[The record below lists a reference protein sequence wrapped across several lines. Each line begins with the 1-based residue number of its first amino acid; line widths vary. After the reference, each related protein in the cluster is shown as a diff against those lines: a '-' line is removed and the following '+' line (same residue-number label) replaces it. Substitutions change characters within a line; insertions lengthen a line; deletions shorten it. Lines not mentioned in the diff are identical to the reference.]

1 MCSQI
6 FSNDFS
12 NQDQLKQHAV
22 QGQGVCAS
30 GKLSQ
35 RQIVP
40 VVQETL
46 LVGSIFIFPY
56 SFDLFSIRHK
66 MSSLDHKKWVARK
79 LLLSVREPSIRKC
92 LLRRKSFKESF
103 VVNVVFF
110 SEPPRRLF
118 WGNDVQENISFKQ
131 PSDLCPRPRT
141 AGNNISGAHNSRRHN
156 SP

>member
-1 MCSQI
+1 MCFQI

-12 NQDQLKQHAV
+12 KQDQLKQHAV
-22 QGQGVCAS
+22 QGQAVSAR

-40 VVQETL
+40 VDLETL

-56 SFDLFSIRHK
+56 SIDLFSIRHK
-66 MSSLDHKKWVARK
+66 MSSLDHQEWVARK
-79 LLLSVREPSIRKC
+79 LLLPVWEPSIGKR
-92 LLRRKSFKESF
+92 LLWRKSFKESF

-110 SEPPRRLF
+110 SEPPGHLF

-131 PSDLCPRPRT
+131 PSDLCPRPCT
-141 AGNNISGAHNSRRHN
+141 AGNNISGAHNSRSHN